1 VIKEEATLEISAAA
15 VKELRDKTGSGVM
28 ECRNALIKAEGNMEM
43 AQTILKQKGVE
54 KADKKKDRETN
65 QGRIESYIHM
75 GRIGVLLELNCET
88 DFVAKTDQFQN
99 LAKELAMQIAA
110 QGPLYVSRDKIPSE
124 VYEKEKE
131 AIRKSVEE
139 GGKPQD
145 IVEKI
150 VEGRLNKYLGKICL
164 LEQSY
169 IRDEDKKVADLIKD
183 VIAQTGENIVINR
196 FTRYALGETD

>member
-15 VKELRDKTGSGVM
+15 VKELRDMTGSGVM
-28 ECRNALIKAEGNMEM
+28 ECRNALIKAEGDMEM

-88 DFVAKTDQFQN
+88 DFVAKTDQFQS

-110 QGPLYVSRDKIPSE
+110 QGPVYVSRDKIPSE
-124 VYEKEKE
+124 VYDKEKE

-139 GGKPQD
+139 GGKPPD

-164 LEQSY
+164 LEQVY
-169 IRDEDKKVADLIKD
+169 IRDEDKKVGDLIKD
-183 VIAQTGENIVINR
+183 VIAKTGENIVINR
-196 FTRYALGETD
+196 FTRYALGESD

>member
-1 VIKEEATLEISAAA
+1 
-15 VKELRDKTGSGVM
+15 M
-28 ECRNALIKAEGNMEM
+28 ECRNALVKSEGDMEM
-43 AQTILKQKGVE
+43 AQTILKQKGSE
-54 KADKKKDRETN
+54 KADKKKDRETK

-88 DFVAKTDQFQN
+88 DFVAKTDQFQS

-124 VYEKEKE
+124 VHEKQKE
-131 AIRKSVEE
+131 AIRKSAEE
-139 GGKPQD
+139 DGKKPKE

-150 VEGRLNKYLGKICL
+150 IEGRLDKYLGKICL
-164 LEQSY
+164 LEQVY

-183 VIAQTGENIVINR
+183 VIAKTGENIAVSR
-196 FTRYALGETD
+196 FTRYVLGEGE